1 MRSSNQKIQLHLYG
15 WKSRADKTQI
25 SLEVQPIES
34 KIQVKKL
41 FEPIV
46 NVISEHRSRSKQRAR
61 SRVKPRDRSLFFL
74 VNPDGKVSGP
84 HPSSSILAMFHRG
97 LISKKLR
104 VKKYG
109 STETISISKFVLDL
123 SRNPRNSLK
132 KNLRDGQS
140 FQMNSKKL
148 ARANRIMGSR
158 NKVVQ
163 DQLSL
168 VLIIMFS
175 CVFGFRRSF
184 WL

>member
-1 MRSSNQKIQLHLYG
+1 MSQTWQVYKDGKLWKELEASQIRALLKSGEISPTDEVAAPSSSLRRSVFEVDEIFESEDSTPFV
-15 WKSRADKTQI
+15 WMEESEADKTQI

-61 SRVKPRDRSLFFL
+61 SRVKPRDRSLYFL

-123 SRNPRNSLK
+123 SRKS
-132 KNLRDGQS
+132 S
-140 FQMNSKKL
+140 
-148 ARANRIMGSR
+148 
-158 NKVVQ
+158 
-163 DQLSL
+163 
-168 VLIIMFS
+168 
-175 CVFGFRRSF
+175 
-184 WL
+184 